1 MGIQESE
8 KKEQAIFLEQLGAH
22 IGKIRAGKNI
32 SVSELARRCFMDK
45 PNLIRIEKGRVN
57 PSIYALKRIA
67 DALEIS
73 LKELLNG
80 FDNRS

>member
-1 MGIQESE
+1 MGFAENE
-8 KKEQAIFLEQLGAH
+8 KQEQARFLEQLGAH
-22 IGKIRAGKNI
+22 ISKIRAGKDI

-67 DALEIS
+67 DALEIP
-73 LKELLNG
+73 LKELLED
-80 FDNRS
+80 FEE

>member
-1 MGIQESE
+1 MGLAE
-8 KKEQAIFLEQLGAH
+8 KEKQEQARFLEQLGAH
-22 IGKIRAGKNI
+22 ISKIRAGKSI

-67 DALEIS
+67 NALEIS
-73 LKELLNG
+73 LKELLED
-80 FDNRS
+80 FDE

>member
-1 MGIQESE
+1 MDIHEKE
-8 KKEQAIFLEQLGAH
+8 KKEQAEFLEQLGAH
-22 IGKIRAGKNI
+22 ISKIRAGKDV

-73 LKELLNG
+73 LNELLNG
-80 FDNRS
+80 FQ